1 MRGSELMVSISPS
14 VLFDL
19 LQEASAFFV
28 PTSPYSLKLPQGA
41 FLILAKLI

>member
-1 MRGSELMVSISPS
+1 MGGNEAIASISLS

-19 LQEASAFFV
+19 LQDASVFIV